1 LTYTYYNMDPTEIVE
16 KAYKLIYL
24 VDVPDATPEEEITIV
39 DDWKKYMRE
48 IVYRIAAM
56 ALKSK
61 AYKTIQDA
69 LILDSLKL
77 LYNLDHDKPEEDIL
91 KSFVKLV
98 HMYVSHSL
106 RNRID
111 LISNKE
117 KWNAAYSHLNEFD
130 TLIKQW
136 EL

>member
-1 LTYTYYNMDPTEIVE
+1 MDPTEIVE
-16 KAYKLIYL
+16 RAYKLIYL

-48 IVYRIAAM
+48 MVYRIAAM

-61 AYKTIQDA
+61 AYTTIQDA

-91 KSFVKLV
+91 KSFVKLI

>member
-1 LTYTYYNMDPTEIVE
+1 MDPTEIVE

-24 VDVPDATPEEEITIV
+24 VDVPDAVPEEEITIV

-48 IVYRIAAM
+48 IIYGIAFM
-56 ALKSK
+56 AIKSK
-61 AYKTIQDA
+61 AYKTIQDS
-69 LILDSLKL
+69 LILDSLRL
-77 LYNLDHDKPEEDIL
+77 LYNLDHDKPEEEIL

-111 LISNKE
+111 IISNKE
-117 KWNAAYSHLNEFD
+117 KWNAAYSHLSEFD
-130 TLIKQW
+130 ILIKQW
-136 EL
+136 EQ

>member
-1 LTYTYYNMDPTEIVE
+1 MNPTEIVE

-24 VDVPDATPEEEITIV
+24 IDVPDSVPEEEFTIAG
-39 DDWKKYMRE
+39 DWKKYMKE
-48 IVYRIAAM
+48 IIYGITFM
-56 ALKSK
+56 AIKGK
-61 AYKTIQDA
+61 AYKTIQDV

-106 RNRID
+106 KNRID
-111 LISNKE
+111 LLYNKD
-117 KWNAAYSHLNEFD
+117 KWNAVYSHLNEFD

-136 EL
+136 EQ